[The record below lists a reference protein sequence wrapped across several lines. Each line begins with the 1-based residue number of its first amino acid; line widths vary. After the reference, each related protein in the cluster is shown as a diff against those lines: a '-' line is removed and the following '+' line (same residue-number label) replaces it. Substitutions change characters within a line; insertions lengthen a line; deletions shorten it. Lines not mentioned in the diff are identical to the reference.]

1 MLNKLM
7 FLFRRS
13 TITFSQS
20 PPSLLYIPVAAY
32 DVGKKIQGWQMTR
45 QGSRNLPEPV
55 LVLNCSAVISTFCLP
70 SVSVAKL
77 YFDHAGSVLLDQA
90 ELGCLPETDVIALL
104 TVIVSG
110 TVSYTQVVAFTSLTF
125 RDDIT
130 LALPSSYSCPLSVSL
145 CHEGRH

>member
-1 MLNKLM
+1 
-7 FLFRRS
+7 
-13 TITFSQS
+13 
-20 PPSLLYIPVAAY
+20 
-32 DVGKKIQGWQMTR
+32 MTR
-45 QGSRNLPEPV
+45 EGSRNLPEPV

-70 SVSVAKL
+70 SVSLAKL

-90 ELGCLPETDVIALL
+90 ELGCLPETDVITLL

-110 TVSYTQVVAFTSLTF
+110 TVSYTQVVAFTSFTF